1 MLTGMHDFCES
12 RIEEGNEAI
21 FLTDYLSEVSLLT
34 DQDEDKNA
42 EGERITLMTIHAAK
56 GLEFKNVFVAGLEE
70 EIFPS
75 THCLESE
82 RALEE
87 ERRLL
92 YVAITRAESVCVLSY
107 AKSRFRNG
115 QNNFTRPSRFLKDLD
130 PNLLDYP
137 TEASLFS
144 SSSTSTFE
152 RESGNYYGSSS
163 KYGVKEEGRS
173 WSEKSSTRTSLPPI
187 NKIQRSP
194 LTASSGKAL
203 TKLSKVESVQSSPA
217 DTTFSG
223 LRVGGFILHERFGKG
238 QICAIEGLDDNAKI
252 DVEFENSG
260 HKKLLLKFAR
270 FSIIE

>member
-1 MLTGMHDFCES
+1 MHDFCES

-21 FLTDYLSEVSLLT
+21 YLTDYLSEVSLLT
-34 DQDEDKNA
+34 DQDEDKKS

-75 THCLESE
+75 AHSVDSE
-82 RALEE
+82 RSLEE

-92 YVAITRAESVCVLSY
+92 YVAITRAERVCILSY

-137 TEASLFS
+137 TEASQFS
-144 SSSTSTFE
+144 SSTTSTFE
-152 RESGNYYGSSS
+152 RETGNYYGGGSR
-163 KYGVKEEGRS
+163 YGVKEENRP
-173 WSEKSSTRTSLPPI
+173 WSEKSTSPRSMPSV
-187 NKIQRSP
+187 NKVSM
-194 LTASSGKAL
+194 TNTYGKKL
-203 TKLSKVESVQSSPA
+203 TKLPKAEPIPGMPSAPSATSNA
-217 DTTFSG
+217 SG
-223 LRVGGFILHERFGKG
+223 LSAGSYILHERFGKG
-238 QICAIEGLDDNAKI
+238 KICSLEGEGDNAKI

-260 HKKLLLKFAR
+260 HKKLLLKFAK
-270 FSIIE
+270 FTILE